1 MSRAAEEG
9 GKKDKK
15 SRKAER
21 EGKVASKRDRVSQS
35 VGASESSKRKKNK
48 KDKKSKKG
56 KDRKKGKG
64 KKHKKRK
71 KNHSDSS
78 SSNSSD
84 ESSEA
89 SSDWSLNDGDVD
101 YGSPERISDGS
112 DQWEGRSAELYD
124 SDNPPDYPLN
134 AYHIN
139 SKPRI
144 LVLEDFDD

>member
-1 MSRAAEEG
+1 M
-9 GKKDKK
+9 
-15 SRKAER
+15 
-21 EGKVASKRDRVSQS
+21 S
-35 VGASESSKRKKNK
+35 VGPSESSKRKKGK
-48 KDKKSKKG
+48 KEKKSKKD
-56 KDRKKGKG
+56 KNRKKSKG
-64 KKHKKRK
+64 KKHKKHK
-71 KNHSDSS
+71 KNDSS

-101 YGSPERISDGS
+101 YGSPERISDAS

-134 AYHIN
+134 AYHIQ

-144 LVLEDFDD
+144 LVLEDFDDNGEIV